1 MDKPIIN
8 YYALLGLT
16 IYATPEQIQTAMR
29 HYAQQPNA
37 QLDVLQAI
45 RTRLLDAEQRKRYD
59 QELLAAYPEILEQ
72 MKLAVAKQQ
81 WQTKT
86 RREQLKDNAAKA
98 KEQTRGCLDFVALI
112 VTGLVISV
120 IFATCSGGG
129 SGGSSPKA
137 PDKLDEWS
145 AQVACQDTI
154 KDRLKAPA
162 TAQFDNWIRS
172 ANADGTYTI
181 TGTVDSQNAFGAMLR
196 SKFSCRVSDNGNG
209 TAHVSVTSLT
219 P

>member
-29 HYAQQPNA
+29 HYAQRPDA

-45 RTRLLDAEQRKRYD
+45 RTRLLDAEQRKQYD

-81 WQTKT
+81 FQAKA
-86 RREQLKDNAAKA
+86 RREQLKDNAAKP

-112 VTGLVISV
+112 VTGVVISV

-129 SGGSSPKA
+129 SGSSPKT
-137 PDKLDEWS
+137 PDKLNEWS
-145 AQVACQDTI
+145 AQIACQDTV

-162 TAQFDNWIRS
+162 TAQFDNWTRS

-181 TGTVDSQNAFGAMLR
+181 TGTVDSQNSFGAMLR
-196 SKFSCRVSDNGNG
+196 SKFSCQVRDGGDGTARVSI
-209 TAHVSVTSLT
+209 TSFA